1 MELAACYNSRMP
13 PLELVGL
20 SEAHVGLLRWF
31 LNHAGTHTGYPA
43 PLDNGAFLVSRPK
56 GIYKPKGWTHALSIR
71 VNSDSPY
78 ADGEVE
84 FRRDGTW
91 SFWYH
96 QEGTNLVNPELEYT
110 NRALFACIRDGVPVG
125 VLRQVTAAYSKTGL
139 YEVLGLAVP
148 RLWRAG
154 HFYFEGF
161 GPIGASEPEL
171 RNFVDL
177 RAASTDSDSA
187 SMVELHFDRRVRAL
201 REVVVRSGQG
211 SFRDGLVD
219 AYSGM
224 CAVTGSRVDAVL
236 QAAHLRPYRGDHT
249 NALSNGLLLRAD
261 IHILLDQRLLAVDPG
276 SRLVTLAP
284 SLRTSGY
291 RNLEGRRLAEPTRA
305 SARPTVDS
313 LDWVW
318 AEFQSA

>member
-1 MELAACYNSRMP
+1 MHAE
-13 PLELVGL
+13 
-20 SEAHVGLLRWF
+20 LLRWF
-31 LNHAGTHTGYPA
+31 LNHAGTHTTYPA

-84 FRRDGTW
+84 FRQDGTW

-96 QEGTNLVNPELEYT
+96 QEGTNIANPEVEYT
-110 NRALFACIRDGVPVG
+110 NRALFACIRDDVPVG
-125 VLRQVTAAYSKTGL
+125 VLRQVSTADRGTGL

-171 RNFVDL
+171 RSLADL
-177 RAASTDSDSA
+177 RAASTHGDSESA
-187 SMVELHFDRRVRAL
+187 VELHFDRRVRAL
-201 REVVVRSGQG
+201 RELVVRRGQG
-211 SFRDGLVD
+211 SFREGLVD
-219 AYSGM
+219 AYSGT

-236 QAAHLRPYRGDHT
+236 QAAHLHPYRGDHT
-249 NALSNGLLLRAD
+249 NVLSNGLLLRAD
-261 IHILLDQRLLAVDPG
+261 IHILLDQRLLAIDPG

-291 RNLEGRRLAEPTRA
+291 RVFEGRRLSEPTRT
-305 SARPTVDS
+305 SARPTFDA

-318 AEFQSA
+318 TEFRSA